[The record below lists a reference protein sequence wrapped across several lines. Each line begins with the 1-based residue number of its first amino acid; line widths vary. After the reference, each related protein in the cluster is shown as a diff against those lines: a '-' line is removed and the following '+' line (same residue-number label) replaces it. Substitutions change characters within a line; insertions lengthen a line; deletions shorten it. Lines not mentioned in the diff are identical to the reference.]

1 MLFLIRI
8 LNRTIMEKINRRSFI
23 YSSAVGLTGYA
34 ALTATGLSGLGFTP
48 ATATVDKVKLGNTG
62 LTVSRIAFGTG
73 SIGGNH
79 QSNQTRL
86 GMSKFVQMVHHAY
99 DRGVCF
105 FDTADSYG
113 SYPFVREVFKEIPR
127 EKVTL
132 LGKMW
137 TENDL
142 SKAEPVDKALDR
154 FRTESGSDYFDI
166 MLLHCMLNGKWP
178 EEKKRYIDY
187 FSKAKQM
194 GIIKKVGVSCHNFEA
209 LKVAAEDPW
218 VDVILARI
226 NPFRAHMDGS
236 PAEINAVLERARN
249 NGKGIVGMKI
259 FGNGDRV
266 LETEREESITF
277 ALKKSSIHCMTLGME
292 SIAQVDDAVDRVMRI
307 AKS

>member
-1 MLFLIRI
+1 
-8 LNRTIMEKINRRSFI
+8 MEKINRRSFI

-34 ALTATGLSGLGFTP
+34 ALTATGLTGMGFTP
-48 ATATVDKVKLGNTG
+48 AIAAVDKVKLGNTG
-62 LTVSRIAFGTG
+62 LTVSRVALGTG

-79 QSNQTRL
+79 QSNQTKL
-86 GMSKFVQMVHHAY
+86 GMSNFVKLAHHAY
-99 DRGVCF
+99 DRGVHF

-113 SYPFVREVFKEIPR
+113 SYPYVREAFKEIPR
-127 EKVTL
+127 EKITL

-137 TENDL
+137 TENDP

-154 FRTESGSDYFDI
+154 FRTETGSDYFDI
-166 MLLHCMLNGKWP
+166 MLLHCMVNGNWQ

-187 FSKAKQM
+187 FSKAKQD
-194 GIIKKVGVSCHNFEA
+194 GKIKAVGVSCHNFEA
-209 LKVAAEDPW
+209 LKVAVDDPW

-236 PAEINAVLERARN
+236 PAEINTLLERARN
-249 NGKGIVGMKI
+249 NGKGIIGMKI

-277 ALKKSSIHCMTLGME
+277 AIKKSSIHCMTLGME

-307 AKS
+307 VKS

>member
-1 MLFLIRI
+1 
-8 LNRTIMEKINRRSFI
+8 MEKINRRNFI
-23 YSSAVGLTGYA
+23 YTSAIGLTGYA
-34 ALTATGLSGLGFTP
+34 ALAVTGLASQGFAP
-48 ATATVDKVKLGNTG
+48 VTATVDKVKLGKTG
-62 LTVSRIAFGTG
+62 LIVSRVALGTG

-86 GMSKFVQMVHHAY
+86 GMSKFVQMAHHAY
-99 DRGVCF
+99 DRGVHF

-113 SYPFVREVFKEIPR
+113 SYPFVREVFKEVPR

-137 TENDL
+137 TENDP

-154 FRTESGSDYFDI
+154 FRKETGSDYFDI
-166 MLLHCMLNGKWP
+166 MLLHCMLNGNWP

-187 FSKAKQM
+187 FSKAKQD
-194 GIIKKVGVSCHNFEA
+194 GIIKAVGVSCHNFEA
-209 LKVAAEDPW
+209 LKVAADDPW

-266 LETEREESITF
+266 LDNEREASITY
-277 ALKKSSIHCMTLGME
+277 ALKKSNIHCMTLGME
-292 SIAQVDDAVDRVMRI
+292 SVAQVDDAVDRVMRI